1 MFYPLGKIKKK
12 TSDGEGGG
20 GGGGWEPPPV
30 VRPRIKTPE
39 DIKSETKSTSLFYS
53 FFIA

>member
-12 TSDGEGGG
+12 TSDGEG

>member
-1 MFYPLGKIKKK
+1 M
-12 TSDGEGGG
+12 ERE

-39 DIKSETKSTSLFYS
+39 DIKSETKSTFLFYS